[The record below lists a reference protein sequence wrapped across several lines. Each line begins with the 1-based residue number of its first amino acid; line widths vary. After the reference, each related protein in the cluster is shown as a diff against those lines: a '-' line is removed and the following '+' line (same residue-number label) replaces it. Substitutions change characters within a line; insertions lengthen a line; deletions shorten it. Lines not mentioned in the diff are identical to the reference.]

1 VGTVKRIAL
10 VACLVVSCLA
20 LAQTFPTDLAK
31 TTPLPSRDAL
41 LSNLLTDPPLY
52 TLSSVTLVGGFSP
65 ALFSGAEPGWN
76 ALFGWGWLPAYWRTF
91 LPKPRLLVARSKV
104 SSFTYLCNA
113 ARFEVYGVDRVP
125 QGAFIILERSRNNP
139 ANVRRGVILGGLLDG
154 TTSSATLYADEVFVN
169 NLVVQF
175 DLPTLIGRATRAC

>member
-1 VGTVKRIAL
+1 VGTVKRIASVAGL
-10 VACLVVSCLA
+10 VLSCFA

-31 TTPLPSRDAL
+31 TTLLPSRDAL

-104 SSFTYLCNA
+104 SSFAYLCNA

-125 QGAFIILERSRNNP
+125 QGALIVLERSRTNP
-139 ANVRRGVILGGLLDG
+139 VNIQRGVILGGLLDG
-154 TTSSATLYADEVFVN
+154 TTSSATLYGDEVFVN

-175 DLPTLIGRATRAC
+175 DLPGLIGRATRAC